1 MTAKYN
7 TKTVTVSF
15 EHVVE
20 ALKMYLVNPPYS
32 LNIDEI
38 KFVKL
43 DDDTY
48 LDDFETF
55 KVTYFVG
62 DRPNEG

>member
-7 TKTVTVSF
+7 TKAVTVSL
-15 EHVVE
+15 EHVVQ

-38 KFVKL
+38 KFVKI
-43 DDDTY
+43 DEDTY
-48 LDDFETF
+48 LDDFESF
-55 KVTYFVG
+55 RVTYFVG
-62 DRPNEG
+62 DKPNES